1 MEYDNHNKSMEE
13 QKKKNK
19 ESDIWMN
26 KLEENEKMQKINQ
39 ELAKEHEEI
48 KNKKVLLL
56 LIQEEELNQHKE
68 DLLKN
73 IEVNK
78 IEKEKQ
84 AKQEKISILKSSN
97 PFIYRCN
104 HGPNSIPCA
113 SCNKIFPEKLMMKRS
128 ISQNSINQ
136 ILF

>member
-13 QKKKNK
+13 LKKKNK

-56 LIQEEELNQHKE
+56 LI
-68 DLLKN
+68 
-73 IEVNK
+73 
-78 IEKEKQ
+78 
-84 AKQEKISILKSSN
+84 
-97 PFIYRCN
+97 
-104 HGPNSIPCA
+104 
-113 SCNKIFPEKLMMKRS
+113 
-128 ISQNSINQ
+128 
-136 ILF
+136 